1 MKLEKISD
9 IDNYLFIKKGLKGG
23 ISYVAER
30 YSEANNN
37 YLKDY
42 HINSLFG
49 WAMSVVSLWCI

>member
-1 MKLEKISD
+1 MTSVKLEKISD

-42 HINSLFG
+42 HINNLFG
-49 WAMSVVSLWCI
+49 